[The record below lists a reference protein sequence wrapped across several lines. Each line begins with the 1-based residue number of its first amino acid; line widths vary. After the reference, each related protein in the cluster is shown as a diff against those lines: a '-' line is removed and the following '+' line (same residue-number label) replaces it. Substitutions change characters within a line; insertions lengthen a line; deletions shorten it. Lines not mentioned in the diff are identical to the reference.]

1 MKRPPMKRLVL
12 IAIPLV
18 ALLVVGAGRMVAGS
32 VSPHLYAGTILQDS
46 APAPALSGLE
56 YVDGEAVDLGAYE
69 GELVLLYFGYTSCP
83 DVCPTTLSG
92 VATAFDELDDVD
104 RARVNLIMIT
114 VDPERDT
121 RSTLENYVEF
131 FDPTFRGARGSQ
143 SAIDAAA
150 AQYGIFHEFGDPTAG
165 GWYPVDHTTTLLGIS
180 PEGSMRIV
188 WPPGVTADQLTQDI
202 KELLQ

>member
-1 MKRPPMKRLVL
+1 MKRLIL
-12 IAIPLV
+12 IALPLA
-18 ALLVVGAGRMVAGS
+18 ALLVFGAGRMVAGS
-32 VSPHLYAGTILQDS
+32 VSPHFYAGTILQDP
-46 APAPALSGLE
+46 APAPSLSELE
-56 YVDGEAVDLGAYE
+56 YTEGDSVELAAYD

-92 VATAFDELDDVD
+92 VATALDELSDSERD
-104 RARVNLIMIT
+104 RVNLIMIS

-121 RSTLENYVEF
+121 QSTLENYVEF
-131 FDPTFRGARGSQ
+131 FDPTFLGATGSRA
-143 SAIDAAA
+143 AIDAVA
-150 AQYGIFHEFGDPTAG
+150 AQYGIFYEFGEPTDG

-188 WPPGVTADQLTQDI
+188 WPPGVTADQLTQDM